1 MNVKEKFIQLT
12 SKTYPHGHEQ
22 ELFELLPSYLKQDEF
37 GNLYHQIGD
46 NPTTMF
52 TSHLDTA
59 SYDYSVVNHVVK
71 DNIIYSDGST
81 ILGADDKAGVVIL
94 IYMMEYNIPGLYYF
108 FLGEERGCVG
118 SRKLSVVHQNQPI
131 SGINK
136 VVSFDRRGTDSV
148 ITHQVG
154 GRCCSQDFAKELSHQ
169 LNSISKNLFNK
180 PFYYEPDPT
189 GIYTDSAQFTNI
201 YSECTNISVGYQNE
215 HTKYESQDIEHLDKL
230 CRVVTLVKWDE
241 IQSYRKPS
249 KYDYDEYDTLDSG
262 VGYSSY
268 SSYSN
273 KNYDLYYDDTPKE
286 ENHSIVVLDTEF
298 FGHESEIQYNID
310 NFEITKVKLH
320 PSRLMNEK
328 IKIGKLLDSL
338 EVDYDDITWDGNIL
352 SIKQDKMKDTTLNRQ
367 EISEYIQSINNWITT
382 EIKYKKNYSL

>member
-1 MNVKEKFIQLT
+1 LEQFQHSYEIIQNKRFDKNTSTEVYDIKYIRLIYVKEKGDLMFDLLGPVFKYEDVIALTREDFKIMNVKEKFIQLT

-22 ELFELLPSYLKQDEF
+22 ELFDLLPSYLKQDEF

-108 FLGEERGCVG
+108 FLGEERGCIG
-118 SRKLSVVHQNQPI
+118 SRKLSAVHQNKPI
-131 SGINK
+131 NGIKK

-169 LNSISKNLFNK
+169 LNSVSKNLFNK
-180 PFYYEPDPT
+180 PR
-189 GIYTDSAQFTNI
+189 IYRS
-201 YSECTNISVGYQNE
+201 
-215 HTKYESQDIEHLDKL
+215 
-230 CRVVTLVKWDE
+230 
-241 IQSYRKPS
+241 
-249 KYDYDEYDTLDSG
+249 
-262 VGYSSY
+262 
-268 SSYSN
+268 
-273 KNYDLYYDDTPKE
+273 
-286 ENHSIVVLDTEF
+286 
-298 FGHESEIQYNID
+298 
-310 NFEITKVKLH
+310 
-320 PSRLMNEK
+320 
-328 IKIGKLLDSL
+328 
-338 EVDYDDITWDGNIL
+338 
-352 SIKQDKMKDTTLNRQ
+352 
-367 EISEYIQSINNWITT
+367 
-382 EIKYKKNYSL
+382 